1 MPVVRRRQ
9 CTLPFPELEVSDLAT
24 SLKVLSNKNRLKIMA
39 FLMRRELCVCEI
51 FTALELPQNLI
62 SHHLAVLRQEG
73 LLKDRHDLHDARV
86 IYYSIDP
93 EAVNKLQATLLG
105 FLDLSQLDPTLAQCV
120 YGETDEKQPSSG
132 GTQKKGEMT
141 THDR

>member
-9 CTLPFPELEVSDLAT
+9 CTVPFSESEVSSLAT
-24 SLKVLSNKNRLKIMA
+24 GLKVLSDKNRLKIMA

-51 FTALELPQNLI
+51 MDALELPQNLI

-73 LLKDRHDLHDARV
+73 LLKDRHDPNDARV

-93 EAVNKLQATLLG
+93 EAVNKLHARLLS
-105 FLDLSQLDPTLAQCV
+105 FLDLSQLDPTPARCV

-132 GTQKKGEMT
+132 GTHKKGEMT
-141 THDR
+141 AHDR

>member
-9 CTLPFPELEVSDLAT
+9 CTLPFPELEVSDLAI

-73 LLKDRHDLHDARV
+73 WVKDRHDPNDARV
-86 IYYSIDP
+86 IYYSVDP
-93 EAVNKLQATLLG
+93 EAVDKLRNSLLG
-105 FLDLSQLDPTLAQCV
+105 FLDLSQLDSTPAQCV
-120 YGETDEKQPSSG
+120 YGETDEKKSSSG
-132 GTQKKGEMT
+132 DTEERRIGKA
-141 THDR
+141 

>member
-1 MPVVRRRQ
+1 MPVVRMRQ
-9 CTLPFPELEVSDLAT
+9 SMLRLPEPEVSELSAT
-24 SLKVLSNKNRLKIMA
+24 LKVLSDKNRLRIMA
-39 FLMRRELCVCEI
+39 LLMRGELCVCEI

-73 LLKDRHDLHDARV
+73 LLNDRHDPHDARV
-86 IYYSIDP
+86 IYYSVDP
-93 EAVNKLQATLLG
+93 QVVNELRAKLLS
-105 FLDLSQLDPTLAQCV
+105 FLDLSQLDPSPAQCV

-132 GTQKKGEMT
+132 GTHKKGEIT